1 LFSDMTGAELC
12 LRAAAGEEIPT
23 IVLLTWLRNCGR
35 SGQRDFAAAL
45 GLVRT
50 ELVRAR
56 DGALLEAALVLGSD
70 DCSQWELAGRM
81 AEAVAR
87 FESRLWPRL
96 RAGGSAAGLS
106 PVDGALHRAFL
117 AGVGMI
123 RNRGKLYRLLM
134 LSK

>member
-1 LFSDMTGAELC
+1 MTGAELC
-12 LRAAAGEEIPT
+12 LRAAAGQEVSPLE
-23 IVLLTWLRNCGR
+23 LLTWLRNTGR

-45 GLVRT
+45 GLVRI
-50 ELVRAR
+50 ELVKAR
-56 DGALLEAALVLGSD
+56 DAALLEAAQVLGSD
-70 DCSQWELAGRM
+70 DCSQWELAGRL
-81 AEAVAR
+81 AGAVVR

-96 RAGGSAAGLS
+96 RAGGSADGLS
-106 PVDGALHRAFL
+106 PSDCALHRAFL